1 MLTLLLIIIPFI
13 SALVLLL
20 LKSNAS
26 KSLALGL
33 SLVELAL
40 AVYAVW
46 FAPTADLNYNCPWVP
61 QMGIQMHL
69 SMDGISALMVLLA
82 AVLMPIIV
90 YATDT
95 SKFTSQHTLF
105 ALMMAMQGAMLGA
118 FTAMDGFVF
127 YIFWELS
134 LLPIFFMMLWWGGE
148 NKKAITIKFFIYTIF
163 GSLFML
169 LALIYLYTQTS
180 NHSFDIQALY
190 AAGKSLPVA
199 TQGLLMGAFFI
210 AFAVKMPVFPF
221 HTWQPDTYNTAPLP
235 GVMLLAAVMSKMATY
250 GLLRWVLPMLPEG
263 VATYGHWIIVLSV
276 ISIVYASMLAI
287 VQKDFRYLIAYASI
301 AHIGLVSAGVF
312 AANQQSVQG
321 SLIEM
326 FSHGVNTVGLFF
338 IYQIIYKRY
347 NSSEMSELGGIRG
360 LHSGFAFL
368 SFIIVLGVI
377 ALPFTNGFIGEFLM
391 LLGVFKTNATAAVF
405 AGLSIIFGA
414 VYMLRAYQKM
424 MLGETKQLT
433 HTFEPLSQVERNTLI
448 IIVVLV
454 VGLGVF
460 PKPLLDLTETTVQ
473 NLLNI
478 K

>member
-1 MLTLLLIIIPFI
+1 
-13 SALVLLL
+13 
-20 LKSNAS
+20 
-26 KSLALGL
+26 
-33 SLVELAL
+33 
-40 AVYAVW
+40 
-46 FAPTADLNYNCPWVP
+46 
-61 QMGIQMHL
+61 
-69 SMDGISALMVLLA
+69 
-82 AVLMPIIV
+82 
-90 YATDT
+90 
-95 SKFTSQHTLF
+95 
-105 ALMMAMQGAMLGA
+105 
-118 FTAMDGFVF
+118 
-127 YIFWELS
+127 
-134 LLPIFFMMLWWGGE
+134 
-148 NKKAITIKFFIYTIF
+148 
-163 GSLFML
+163 
-169 LALIYLYTQTS
+169 
-180 NHSFDIQALY
+180 
-190 AAGKSLPVA
+190 
-199 TQGLLMGAFFI
+199 
-210 AFAVKMPVFPF
+210 
-221 HTWQPDTYNTAPLP
+221 
-235 GVMLLAAVMSKMATY
+235 MATY

>member
-1 MLTLLLIIIPFI
+1 MLTLLLILIPFI
-13 SALVLLL
+13 SALVLML

-26 KSLALGL
+26 KPLALGFAL
-33 SLVELAL
+33 IELAI

-46 FAPTADLNYNCPWVP
+46 FAPSTQLEYLCPWVP
-61 QMGIQMHL
+61 QLGIQMHV
-69 SMDGISALMVLLA
+69 SMDGISALMVLLSTL
-82 AVLMPIIV
+82 LMPIIV
-90 YATDT
+90 YACDERKYP
-95 SKFTSQHTLF
+95 SAHNMF
-105 ALMMAMQGAMLGA
+105 ALMHIMQAAMIGA

-148 NKKAITIKFFIYTIF
+148 NKKAITFKFFLYTIF

-169 LALIYLYTQTS
+169 LALIYLYTQTKT
-180 NHSFDIQALY
+180 HSFDIQALY
-190 AAGKSLPVA
+190 AAGRALPVS
-199 TQGLLMGAFFI
+199 TQGILMGAFFI

-221 HTWQPDTYNTAPLP
+221 HTWQPDTYYTTPLP

-250 GLLRWVLPMLPEG
+250 GLLRWVVPMLPEG
-263 VATYGHWIIVLSV
+263 VATYGHWIILLSV

-287 VQKDFRYLIAYASI
+287 VQKDFRHLIAYASI

-312 AANQQSVQG
+312 AGNHQSIQG
-321 SLIEM
+321 ALIEM

-347 NSSEMSELGGIRG
+347 QSSEMSALGGIRG
-360 LHSGFAFL
+360 LHSGFAFM

-391 LLGVFKTNATAAVF
+391 ILGVFKTNAVAAIF

-424 MLGETKQLT
+424 MLGETNALT
-433 HTFEPLSQVERNTLI
+433 HTFEPLTQQEKTTLI
-448 IIVVLV
+448 ILV
-454 VGLGVF
+454 ALIIGFGVY

-473 NLLNI
+473 TILTI